1 MSAPVETLKA
11 DTPLQDALRL
21 FRKRRFRHVPV
32 VDDDGLVMGILSDRD
47 LLAESGSIAED
58 AANLAGGDSE
68 LRTAGDLATGRVLV
82 AHPETLIRE
91 IVRVMFRE
99 RVGAMPIVNDTGR
112 LKGIITRSDILR
124 ALMRHT
130 ALELYI

>member
-1 MSAPVETLKA
+1 
-11 DTPLQDALRL
+11 
-21 FRKRRFRHVPV
+21 
-32 VDDDGLVMGILSDRD
+32 
-47 LLAESGSIAED
+47 
-58 AANLAGGDSE
+58 
-68 LRTAGDLATGRVLV
+68 V